1 MKTLITAAIEAL
13 KLNSQLSFNDL
24 FNSILKDFLPKWK
37 EELPNLSFD
46 EILIRKKGEL
56 YKLLTVDGNFTMAGD
71 NVWKLRHNFV
81 NH

>member
-56 YKLLTVDGNFTMAGD
+56 YKLLTVDGNFTMVGD
-71 NVWKLRHNFV
+71 NVWKLRHNFG

>member
-46 EILIRKKGEL
+46 EILIRK
-56 YKLLTVDGNFTMAGD
+56 
-71 NVWKLRHNFV
+71 RRII
-81 NH
+81 